1 MRFLGQWGIWIV
13 LSHPPEGGPV
23 NPHSHQH
30 QGGSPEL
37 PSVLHWL
44 TVASPP
50 SLPSSW
56 PSRLCVHPLCLGRLC
71 SRAFHGCLL
80 ITKPSGWGNLLA
92 HLSEVLEMSQCPA
105 PFLFRALSILCK
117 RYTQTL
123 LVHCFV
129 ASCFWGAGFILG
141 CGGWVCI
148 VDCGVAS
155 LASTHWM
162 PVPCAPPEVTT
173 KNDFRHCQNVVGET
187 RESLTPC

>member
-13 LSHPPEGGPV
+13 LSHPPEWGPCEPTQPPAPGGQPRAALRAPLADCSLSPFPSFLLAQPPMRLSLV
-23 NPHSHQH
+23 LGLSLLQSFPWLPPHPQVIRS
-30 QGGSPEL
+30 
-37 PSVLHWL
+37 
-44 TVASPP
+44 
-50 SLPSSW
+50 
-56 PSRLCVHPLCLGRLC
+56 
-71 SRAFHGCLL
+71 
-80 ITKPSGWGNLLA
+80 SGWGSLLA

-117 RYTQTL
+117 HYTQTL

-129 ASCFWGAGFILG
+129 ASCFLGAGFILG

-162 PVPCAPPEVTT
+162 PVAPPQVVTIRMSSDIIT
-173 KNDFRHCQNVVGET
+173 CLVGA
-187 RESLTPC
+187 